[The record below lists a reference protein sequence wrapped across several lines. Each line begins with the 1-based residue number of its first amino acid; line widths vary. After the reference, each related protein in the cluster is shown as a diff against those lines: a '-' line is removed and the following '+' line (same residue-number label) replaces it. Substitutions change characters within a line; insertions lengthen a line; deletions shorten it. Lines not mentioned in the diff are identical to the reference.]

1 MSVLSSLPTLPAAQE
16 PGKTIN
22 GKRVRVPPRVT
33 LGEITPNNVGTLKKL
48 NLCLFPVSY
57 SDRFYRDVLDL
68 EITPEEYSKLVFY
81 QDIAV
86 GSIVSRLEPIST
98 PAPTSISASV
108 VPPST
113 SSAPVASS
121 SSSTPA
127 PPAPNGT
134 TTEAHGEPSKLY
146 IMTLGV
152 LSPYRRQGLASK
164 LVQHVIQEAEASL
177 ALAPAPVAAEEPASK
192 KTKGEEKDAKE
203 KKKEE
208 KEEVSKP
215 RARVESLYLHVQVSN
230 DEAKR
235 FWEKH
240 GFEVTVGHRSQLLPQ
255 DRASGCV
262 GAREEDCRSLGLR
275 QRTDDGG

>member
-1 MSVLSSLPTLPAAQE
+1 VRCLLQPISL
-16 PGKTIN
+16 N
-22 GKRVRVPPRVT
+22 VT
-33 LGEITPNNVGTLKKL
+33 LTI
-48 NLCLFPVSY
+48 Y
-57 SDRFYRDVLDL
+57 YDRS
-68 EITPEEYSKLVFY
+68 PVFY

-86 GSIVSRLEPIST
+86 GSIVSRLEPVST

-121 SSSTPA
+121 SSSTPT
-127 PPAPNGT
+127 PTTNGT
-134 TTEAHGEPSKLY
+134 TPETQGEPSKLY

-164 LVQHVIQEAEASL
+164 LVQHVIHEAEASL
-177 ALAPAPVAAEEPASK
+177 APAPAVVAAEEPASK
-192 KTKGEEKDAKE
+192 KAKGEEKDKDAAKE

-208 KEEVSKP
+208 KEEVVKP
-215 RARVESLYLHVQVSN
+215 RARIESLYLHVQVSN

-240 GFEVTVGHRSQLLPQ
+240 GFEVTVSRRS
-255 DRASGCV
+255 
-262 GAREEDCRSLGLR
+262 
-275 QRTDDGG
+275 